1 MPVAT
6 ERVTGSCLNCGSE
19 LRGRFCS
26 ACGQRAISPYPT
38 VGEMIGDA
46 WQELSGYDGRFA
58 RTFRLLLGRPGGLT
72 VDTLEGRRARYI
84 SPIRLYLAA
93 SLAYFLVAAAIPNIR
108 VPQPASIPGSGVTVR
123 VDGSGAVAPLSQE
136 QRDTALRDIERAP
149 WWLRMFL
156 RPAIE
161 DPGGFRTRFL
171 QSLPRVLFAL
181 VPVFAGIVALF
192 YRRRGYVQHLVFA
205 VHLHAAIFI
214 TLAVRELAQLTRSL
228 AILTIFELAALV
240 AIVGYS
246 LLAFRRVYGEGWPRV
261 VAKGAGIAVLYGIA
275 GLAALVVTM
284 ALAVMGE

>member
-6 ERVTGSCLNCGSE
+6 ERVTGSCLNCGTE

-26 ACGQRAISPYPT
+26 ACGQRAIAPYPT

-46 WQELSGYDGRFA
+46 WQELSGYDGRLA

-72 VDTLEGRRARYI
+72 VETLQGRRARYI
-84 SPIRLYLAA
+84 SPVRLYLVA
-93 SLAYFLVAAAIPNIR
+93 SLTYFLVAAAVPNIR
-108 VPQPASIPGSGVTVR
+108 VPPPASLPGSGVTVR
-123 VDGSGAVAPLSQE
+123 VDGSGDVVPLSQE
-136 QRDTALRDIERAP
+136 QRDQALRDIERAP
-149 WWLRMFL
+149 WWLRLFL
-156 RPAIE
+156 RAAIE
-161 DPGGFRTRFL
+161 DPGAFRTRFL
-171 QSLPRVLFAL
+171 QTLPRVLFAL
-181 VPVFAGIVALF
+181 VPVFALIVALF

-228 AILTIFELAALV
+228 AVLTIFEVAAIA
-240 AIVGYS
+240 AIASYS
-246 LLAFRRVYGEGWPRV
+246 LLAFRRVYGGSWTRV

-284 ALAVMGE
+284 ALAGIGD